1 MDRKLD
7 IAGARGLL
15 KCLQLLRGLYPR
27 VGQRRHAA
35 HARQQLNQQFL
46 SFAANLVSFCGEG
59 IRKIAPTR
67 FEMRKSDF
75 TPKSDLY
82 VLILE
87 RPSN

>member
-1 MDRKLD
+1 MIEYRWLS
-7 IAGARGLL
+7 R
-15 KCLQLLRGLYPR
+15 LYPR

-46 SFAANLVSFCGEG
+46 SFAANLVSFCGEDV
-59 IRKIAPTR
+59 RKIAPTR

-75 TPKSDLY
+75 TSDLY

-87 RPSN
+87 RLSN

>member
-1 MDRKLD
+1 VEGRAPIRECTIEYRWLS
-7 IAGARGLL
+7 R
-15 KCLQLLRGLYPR
+15 LYPR

-59 IRKIAPTR
+59 ARKIAPTR
-67 FEMRKSDF
+67 FEMRKSGF
-75 TPKSDLY
+75 TSKSDLY

-87 RPSN
+87 RLSN

>member
-1 MDRKLD
+1 VAAQTVPSGRPTPSF
-7 IAGARGLL
+7 GAR
-15 KCLQLLRGLYPR
+15 
-27 VGQRRHAA
+27 
-35 HARQQLNQQFL
+35 RQQLNQQFL

-59 IRKIAPTR
+59 VRKIAPTR

-87 RPSN
+87 RRSN